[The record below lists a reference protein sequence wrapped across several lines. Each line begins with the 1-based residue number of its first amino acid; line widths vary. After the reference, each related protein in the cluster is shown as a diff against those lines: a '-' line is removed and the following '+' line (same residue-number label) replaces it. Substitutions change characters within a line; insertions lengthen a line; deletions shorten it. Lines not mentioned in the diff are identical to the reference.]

1 MNNARLSELFG
12 GKRRFE
18 LLKALYLNPA
28 RRFTTQDLV
37 EMTGGD
43 SGNLSRW
50 LNRWARLGV
59 VKKIVSGRNVEFQAA
74 ADPLLAGLTDIVRRN
89 DEIMQ
94 DIANALPKE
103 VETAVVFGSVARGE
117 EQATSDLDLLV
128 LGEDLSEIRVN
139 ARLKPVGRKH
149 RREINASVFSPK
161 EFEQLLRQGNGFVL
175 GIVNQKV
182 IPLKGEFAYGPPRAA

>member
-18 LLKALYLNPA
+18 LLKALYFNPA
-28 RRFTTQDLV
+28 GRFTTQDLV

-50 LNRWARLGV
+50 LNRWARLGL

-161 EFEQLLRQGNGFVL
+161 EFQQLLRQGNGFAL

-182 IPLKGEFAYGPPRAA
+182 VPVKGVFAYGPQGAA

>member
-1 MNNARLSELFG
+1 MNKARLSELFG

-18 LLKALYLNPA
+18 LLKALYFNPE

-50 LNRWARLGV
+50 LNRWARLGLV
-59 VKKIVSGRNVEFQAA
+59 RKHVSGRNVEFQAA

-89 DEIMQ
+89 DEIMH
-94 DIANALPKE
+94 DVANALPKE
-103 VETAVVFGSVARGE
+103 AETAVVFGSVGRGE

-149 RREINASVFSPK
+149 RREINASVFSRK
-161 EFEQLLRQGNGFVL
+161 EFEQLLRQGNGFAL

-182 IPLKGEFAYGPPRAA
+182 VPLKGEFAYGPQGAA

>member
-1 MNNARLSELFG
+1 MNKARLSELFG

-18 LLKALYLNPA
+18 LLRALYFNPE

-50 LNRWARLGV
+50 LNRWARLGLV
-59 VKKIVSGRNVEFQAA
+59 RKHVSGRNVEFQAA

-89 DEIMQ
+89 DEIMH
-94 DIANALPKE
+94 DVANALPKE
-103 VETAVVFGSVARGE
+103 AETAVVFGSVARGE
-117 EQATSDLDLLV
+117 EEATSDLDLLV

-149 RREINASVFSPK
+149 RREINASVFSRK
-161 EFEQLLRQGNGFVL
+161 EFEQLLRQGNGFAL

-182 IPLKGEFAYGPPRAA
+182 VPLKGEFAYGPQDAA

>member
-1 MNNARLSELFG
+1 MNNARLGELFG

-18 LLKALYLNPA
+18 LLKALYLNPT
-28 RRFTTQDLV
+28 RRFTTQELV
-37 EMTGGD
+37 QMTGGD

-50 LNRWARLGV
+50 LNRWARLGLV
-59 VKKIVSGRNVEFQAA
+59 RKLVAGRNVEFQAA

-89 DEIMQ
+89 DEIMH
-94 DIANALPKE
+94 DIADALPKE
-103 VETAVVFGSVARGE
+103 VETAVVFGSTARGE
-117 EQATSDLDLLV
+117 ERATSDLDLLV

-161 EFEQLLRQGNGFVL
+161 EFERLLRQGNSFAL
-175 GIVNQKV
+175 GIVSQTV
-182 IPLKGEFAYGPPRAA
+182 IPLKGGFAYGPQGAT

>member
-18 LLKALYLNPA
+18 LLKALYFNPA

-50 LNRWARLGV
+50 LNRWARLGL

-161 EFEQLLRQGNGFVL
+161 EFQQLLRQGNGFAL

-182 IPLKGEFAYGPPRAA
+182 VPVKGVFAYGPQGAA

>member
-94 DIANALPKE
+94 DIANALPKK

-161 EFEQLLRQGNGFVL
+161 EFEQLLQQGNGFVL

>member
-1 MNNARLSELFG
+1 MNNARLNELFG

-28 RRFTTQDLV
+28 RRFTTRDLV

-50 LNRWARLGV
+50 LNRWARLGLV
-59 VKKIVSGRNVEFQAA
+59 NKIVSGRNVAFQAA
-74 ADPLLAGLTDIVRRN
+74 TDPLLAGLTDIVRRN

-161 EFEQLLRQGNGFVL
+161 EFERLLRQGNGFAL

-182 IPLKGEFAYGPPRAA
+182 VPLKGEFAYGPQGAA

>member
-18 LLKALYLNPA
+18 LLKALYFNPA
-28 RRFTTQDLV
+28 RRFTTQELV

-161 EFEQLLRQGNGFVL
+161 EFQQLLRQGNGFAL

-182 IPLKGEFAYGPPRAA
+182 VPVKGVFAYA